1 MDLDVSVTVF
11 CQNEAARIGTCIAS
25 IAAAVRPLRAG
36 LTIIVNGS
44 TDASAQRAHEAA
56 RTHDLPARVFVIPHG
71 DKANAINRSFYA
83 LRQSA
88 RLHVFLDGYVVIGP
102 RSLLALGRAL
112 ADTPH
117 ALAATG
123 VAGNGRT
130 MKAATAHT
138 LRHGGQLHGQL
149 HAFRPAFLD
158 RLTGAGLRL
167 PVGLYR
173 GDGLLGSMTC
183 HALDPRLAWDS
194 HRIRGAA
201 EATYDIPLLSP
212 FKPADIA
219 RQCRRMVR
227 QMRGRLENAAITSI
241 IYAGGYA
248 ALPADADDMIAAWL
262 AAGGTPVA
270 SLAERPFMALALRQ
284 HARARR
290 PDAAALLPTPFGS
303 GR

>member
-1 MDLDVSVTVF
+1 MELDVSIAVF
-11 CQNEAARIGTCIAS
+11 CQNEAARIGACIAS
-25 IAAAVRPLRAG
+25 IANAARSLRTG

-44 TDASAQRAHEAA
+44 TDASARLAQAAAHAHNL
-56 RTHDLPARVFVIPHG
+56 TARVFIIPYG
-71 DKANAINRSFYA
+71 DKANAINRSFYE

-88 RLHVFLDGYVVIGP
+88 RLHVFLDGYVVVGP
-102 RSLLALGRAL
+102 RSLVALRDAL

-158 RLTGAGLRL
+158 RLTQHGVRL

-173 GDGLLGSMTC
+173 GDGLLGSMAC
-183 HALDPRLAWDS
+183 HALDPGTAWDN

-201 EATYDIPLLSP
+201 EATYEIPLLSP
-212 FKPADIA
+212 FEPADIA
-219 RQCRRMVR
+219 RQFRRTVR
-227 QMRGRLENAAITSI
+227 QMRGRLENAAISSI
-241 IYAGGYA
+241 IYEHGYA
-248 ALPADADDMIAAWL
+248 ALPAYADDMIAAWL
-262 AAGGTPVA
+262 AGGGKPVA
-270 SLAERPFMALALRQ
+270 SLAMRPFMTLALRQ
-284 HARARR
+284 HARAGR
-290 PDAAALLPTPFGS
+290 PDQKALSPVPL
-303 GR
+303 